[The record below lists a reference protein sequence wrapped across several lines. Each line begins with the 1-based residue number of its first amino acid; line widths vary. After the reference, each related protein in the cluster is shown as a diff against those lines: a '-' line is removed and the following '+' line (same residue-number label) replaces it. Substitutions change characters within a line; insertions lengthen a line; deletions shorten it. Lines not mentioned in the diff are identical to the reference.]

1 MVTMNVCAFAFF
13 TLLGAIGAAAVIKLI
28 IDDMIN
34 DWFDISFASFLG
46 IVSLAALITMPGC
59 IWYGLTTDVD
69 FVMKNSEGKVIEK
82 TVKPFEFNH
91 NGNCFSFADDDDN
104 VYCGWEVKYTYRD

>member
-1 MVTMNVCAFAFF
+1 MVAMNVCVFTFF
-13 TLLGAIGAAAVIKLI
+13 TLLGVFAIGAVVKLI
-28 IDDMIN
+28 VDDLIDD
-34 DWFDISFASFLG
+34 WLDISFASFLG
-46 IVSLAALITMPGC
+46 IVGLAAVILMPGC

-82 TVKPFEFNH
+82 TVKPFEFSH

>member
-1 MVTMNVCAFAFF
+1 MVAMNVSVFVFF
-13 TLLGAIGAAAVIKLI
+13 TLLGVFGIAAVAKLI
-28 IDDMIN
+28 LDDLIDD
-34 DWFDISFASFLG
+34 WLDISFAAFLS
-46 IVSLAALITMPGC
+46 IVSLTAVIMMPGC

-82 TVKPFEFNH
+82 TVKPLEFSH
-91 NGNCFSFADDDDN
+91 NGNCFSFADDSDN

>member
-1 MVTMNVCAFAFF
+1 MVAMNVCVFTFF
-13 TLLGAIGAAAVIKLI
+13 TLLGVFAIGAVVKLI
-28 IDDMIN
+28 VDDLIDD
-34 DWFDISFASFLG
+34 WLDISFASFLG
-46 IVSLAALITMPGC
+46 IVGLTAVILMPGC

-82 TVKPFEFNH
+82 TVKSFEFNH